1 MEDLSDA
8 ALYQAVGLATIAS
21 QVFEKVFVVTVRF
34 AVMQDDVHSFD
45 AIKSVEAAK
54 AFRQATMSLLKQIS
68 GSVHIERLEER
79 ISQLLEDRHRVI
91 HRLVDEGQ
99 WPGPCTDVQR
109 GEILEL
115 CARVRSES
123 VALGEALAPLMAEW
137 VSRFPEIEQA

>member
-8 ALYQAVGLATIAS
+8 ALYQAVGLATLGS
-21 QVFEKVFVVTVRF
+21 QIFEKVFVVTVRF

-45 AIKSVEAAK
+45 GIKSVETAK
-54 AFRQATMSLLKQIS
+54 AFKQATTALLKQIS
-68 GSVHIERLEER
+68 GSVHIAQLEER

-91 HRLVDEGQ
+91 HRLVDEGG
-99 WPGPCTDVQR
+99 WPGPCTDAQR
-109 GEILEL
+109 GEILDL

-123 VALGEALAPLMAEW
+123 VALSEALAPLMAGW

>member
-45 AIKSVEAAK
+45 GIKSVEAAK
-54 AFRQATMSLLKQIS
+54 AFKQATTSLLKQIS
-68 GSVHIERLEER
+68 GSVHTERLEER

-91 HRLVDEGQ
+91 HRLIDEGG
-99 WPGPCTDVQR
+99 WPGSCTDAQR
-109 GEILEL
+109 GEIFEL
-115 CARVRSES
+115 CGRVRSES
-123 VALGEALAPLMAEW
+123 VALSEALGPLMAEW
-137 VSRFPEIEQA
+137 VSRFPEIE